1 MFLGGVVGE
10 IRSTCGPA
18 NLISLLPGHIDSAH
32 YLQMFGLIR
41 KRSLLPQS
49 SLPILPIDLF
59 TFKRCNPG
67 RCDLVLIYEEVASP
81 GRHWYFTHALDTLT
95 LLTERRCQVP
105 TRIMYSQIL
114 FNKLHTIGPKHRFL
128 RHFAH

>member
-1 MFLGGVVGE
+1 VGE
-10 IRSTCGPA
+10 IRSTCGPG
-18 NLISLLPGHIDSAH
+18 NLISLLPAHIDSAH

-67 RCDLVLIYEEVASP
+67 RCDLVLIYEEVDAL
-81 GRHWYFTHALDTLT
+81 GRHWYLPMRLT
-95 LLTERRCQVP
+95 PLLC
-105 TRIMYSQIL
+105 
-114 FNKLHTIGPKHRFL
+114 
-128 RHFAH
+128 